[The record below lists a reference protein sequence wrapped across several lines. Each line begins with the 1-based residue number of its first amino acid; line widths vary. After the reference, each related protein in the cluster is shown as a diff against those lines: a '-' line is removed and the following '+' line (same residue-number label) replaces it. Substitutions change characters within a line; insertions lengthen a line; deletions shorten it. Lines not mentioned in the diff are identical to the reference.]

1 MQEPFVGSY
10 WGGRPTADLMLSVAY
25 QSDAAWNESFWKRE
39 DFDKLLAQA
48 RGELDF
54 DKRKEM
60 YAELQRMIWEDG
72 GEVIPM
78 FNNFLFGSVDNL
90 HGFVEAPVLTGLRV
104 AEQVWFA

>member
-1 MQEPFVGSY
+1 
-10 WGGRPTADLMLSVAY
+10 
-25 QSDAAWNESFWKRE
+25 
-39 DFDKLLAQA
+39 
-48 RGELDF
+48 
-54 DKRKEM
+54 M